1 VRIVKHT
8 HIPVLLALL
17 LGGAGVSGLHAQESE
32 SPLSYL
38 FKIRFGLTA
47 GDMRDRHF
55 DNKLIGFGAELRYDV
70 PAIGGAVSGEL
81 TYEYVPGRHHD
92 VIPWGNVPSHLNIN
106 MRRSFDDRMEYGQGW
121 SVRFAYSA
129 KMPVFGPEV
138 VRDIVK
144 DFEWFGGIGI
154 DRHRVRH
161 EAAWNFRNSTN
172 IPIDSNTMPP
182 LYPNG
187 AGSFDN
193 EDSAVVIGA
202 FAGLKYRIHENLG
215 CELTLRNFGMRTW
228 DFTPGILSALGTP
241 DKPPEA
247 GTTRGWS
254 LEIALSLK
262 L

>member
-1 VRIVKHT
+1 MRIGKQT

-17 LGGAGVSGLHAQESE
+17 GGFGASGLHAQESE

-47 GDMRDRHF
+47 GDLQQRHF
-55 DNKLIGFGAELRYDV
+55 DNKLMGFGAELRYDV

-92 VIPWGNVPSHLNIN
+92 VMPWGDLPSHLNMN
-106 MRRSFDDRMEYGQGW
+106 LRWSFDDRMEYGQGW
-121 SVRFAYSA
+121 SMRFAYSA
-129 KMPVFGPEV
+129 KMPVFGPEM
-138 VRDIVK
+138 VRDIAGK
-144 DFEWFGGIGI
+144 MEWFGGIGI

-161 EAAWNFRNSTN
+161 EAAWNFRNSTGVTN
-172 IPIDSNTMPP
+172 IDTRPP

-193 EDSAVVIGA
+193 EDTALVIGA
-202 FAGLKYRIHENLG
+202 FAGLKYQIYESLG
-215 CELTLRNFGMRTW
+215 CELALRNFGMRTW
-228 DFTPGILSALGTP
+228 DFTPGILSQTA
-241 DKPPEA
+241 DKLPEA